1 MAAINDVTGDELR
14 SKPSSSLYETNY
26 DNIFRKPKQSAG
38 ILILDDVEVTSDK
51 PMESPS
57 QKEPK

>member
-26 DNIFRKPKQSAG
+26 DNIFRKPKQSAD
-38 ILILDDVEVTSDK
+38 ILILDDPEVTSDK
-51 PMESPS
+51 PMESTS
-57 QKEPK
+57 L